1 MGNTRGTE
9 PTRVLENEGAG
20 DGGGRPSGLSGSRRL
35 RAATESPPQPESAGA
50 EAAEEGASDLL
61 NWIVDDLYDLV
72 TGTSESEFK
81 QLVAVYEENGLD
93 HTKAL
98 LSALGDRGTELGLD
112 ILGAF
117 SPACSCPGG
126 KAGITPYNTPISA

>member
-1 MGNTRGTE
+1 MPVARQ
-9 PTRVLENEGAG
+9 
-20 DGGGRPSGLSGSRRL
+20 SRAPAS
-35 RAATESPPQPESAGA
+35 AAA

-81 QLVAVYEENGLD
+81 QLVAVYEENGPD

-98 LSALGDRGTELGLD
+98 LSALGDRGKELGLD
-112 ILGAF
+112 ILGGALSGLFLSGAKSGYNAVQSNRMGQEAF
-117 SPACSCPGG
+117 DTGS
-126 KAGITPYNTPISA
+126 YRDYISLKDCVFMKDMLNYKYHGT